1 MAFKQR
7 ENNRS
12 FNTVTTGDVQMVLQ
26 QLGIEMKQLDVK
38 FLCSKYIQANLQDQV
53 HYQKFLDDLK
63 YSNQLFGG
71 GIKPKFSVGINS
83 AAAGGSSL

>member
-53 HYQKFLDDLK
+53 HY
-63 YSNQLFGG
+63 
-71 GIKPKFSVGINS
+71 
-83 AAAGGSSL
+83 